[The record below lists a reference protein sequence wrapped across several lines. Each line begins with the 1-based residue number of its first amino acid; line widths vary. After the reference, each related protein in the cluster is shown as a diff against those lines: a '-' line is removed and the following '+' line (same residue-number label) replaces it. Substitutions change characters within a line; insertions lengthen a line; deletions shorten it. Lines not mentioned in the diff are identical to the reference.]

1 MIDKKENK
9 QQHEKHKENTGFM
22 RRIRRRQ
29 EERTGIKRRRR
40 INRRIKIIR
49 RNQMGGR
56 EKNLMGNELKEGV
69 SMEMDPNVNCKVRS
83 TCLTSDK

>member
-1 MIDKKENK
+1 MPISIS
-9 QQHEKHKENTGFM
+9 QVYAM
-22 RRIRRRQ
+22 YV
-29 EERTGIKRRRR
+29 
-40 INRRIKIIR
+40 IKIIR